1 MMMMMMI
8 MMMMMSTVRNESL
21 ALVETLSG
29 QVDTLEA
36 QKTSAKASLD
46 TINGSC
52 GGCLAAELVFLDV
65 SIEARIANQ
74 YNTLTPID
82 WHHRRLWWRWW

>member
-1 MMMMMMI
+1 MMMMMMMI
-8 MMMMMSTVRNESL
+8 MMSTVRNESL

-29 QVDTLEA
+29 QIDTLET

-46 TINGSC
+46 SINSSC
-52 GGCLAAELVFLDV
+52 SGCLATELVFLDV

-74 YNTLTPID
+74 YNTLTRID
-82 WHHRRLWWRWW
+82 WQHRRLWWRWW